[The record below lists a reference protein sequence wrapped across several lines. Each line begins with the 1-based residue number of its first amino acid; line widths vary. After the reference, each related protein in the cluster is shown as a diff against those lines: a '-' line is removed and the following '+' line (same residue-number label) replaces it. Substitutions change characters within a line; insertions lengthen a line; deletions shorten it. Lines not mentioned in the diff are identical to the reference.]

1 MLEGSPIEIP
11 EETQPEIIDL
21 FQGSTPEIRNLLLML
36 FGDSFLPL
44 NIMER
49 VTTFE
54 TACTVLSIDEGP
66 INALTF
72 PETIDSYNVLA
83 FIKLSI
89 VIKALNE
96 AWLAYLGNSD
106 QRKYHLVPT
115 MQNGVMTYVAT
126 TYVTISTTV
135 PVCLLLS
142 SEELARYL
150 ANQFTELLDDYYL
163 GGSSDV

>member
-21 FQGSTPEIRNLLLML
+21 FQASTPEIRNLLLML
-36 FGDSFLPL
+36 FGDGFLPL

-54 TACTVLSIDEGP
+54 TACSVLTVDPAP

-72 PETIDSYNVLA
+72 PETIDSYNVFA
-83 FIKLSI
+83 FIKLSLI
-89 VIKALNE
+89 IKALNE
-96 AWLAYLGNSD
+96 SWIADLSNSD

-135 PVCLLLS
+135 PVCLLLA
-142 SEELARYL
+142 SEELARYM
-150 ANQFTELLDDYYL
+150 ATKFTGLLNDYYQ
-163 GGSSDV
+163 GGSPDV